1 MIFYWI
7 IYGLFVLMHLILCFI
22 KKEKARK
29 ISKFFLLPLLSI
41 SCVLLKLNNYFIYF
55 SLLFGWIG
63 DILLIFTDNEK
74 LFVSGLTSFAM
85 GHIFYLI
92 ASYYRLVTVNNI
104 DINVSFIIFFIVLFI
119 VLLIS
124 AKLFFAK
131 HLGKLSYL
139 GAVYFYLLFSLCLL
153 NFYGNYY
160 LSALGFLFFIISD
173 SIIALTKLNRHPPH
187 EDFHIMFTYIIAQ
200 TLVILSFV

>member
-7 IYGLFVLMHLILCFI
+7 IYGLFVLIHLVFCFI

-29 ISKFFLLPLLSI
+29 ISKAFLLPLLAI
-41 SCVLLKLNNYFIYF
+41 SCILLKLNNYFIYF
-55 SLLFGWIG
+55 GLLFGWIG

-74 LFVSGLTSFAM
+74 LFVSGLISFAI
-85 GHIFYLI
+85 GHVFYLI
-92 ASYYRLVTVNNI
+92 ASCYRLITINNI
-104 DINVSFIIFFIVLFI
+104 EINASFIIFFIILFI

-124 AKLFFAK
+124 AKLFFVK
-131 HLGKLSYL
+131 HLGKLAYL
-139 GAVYFYLLFSLCLL
+139 GALYFYLLFSLCLL

-160 LSALGFLFFIISD
+160 LSALGFLIFIISD